1 MFTSCLHIYIID
13 DDSKTVDIEEFVE
26 IIKWQKKNLRGKK
39 QGVSVYKLIR
49 PYCSQTMSMLLSPC
63 NCEVV

>member
-26 IIKWQKKNLRGKK
+26 IIKWQKKK
-39 QGVSVYKLIR
+39 S
-49 PYCSQTMSMLLSPC
+49 
-63 NCEVV
+63 